1 MATLDEFAALTKRII
16 ASDGFDDYQPTAIY
30 PDRRHVVVLDGA
42 PEGPELESIAVK
54 WAERGAV
61 GGEEFLVSFKFG
73 PDRFKVVRRCAGVQ
87 EEGVFD
93 AVDDT

>member
-73 PDRFKVVRRCAGVQ
+73 PDRFKVVRRSAGVQ